1 MAFPVLESSTQAAGT
16 FTTDAPSGIEVGDLL
31 LFFVGYYDTGSTSR
45 LGTVSGFTIL
55 HRTGEESEGV
65 ACYFKVAATA
75 DTTATSYTL
84 NNDFNDSFDLIGISM
99 HRISGIG
106 NTTGI
111 RSSDF
116 KGAAANTGT
125 ATTPI
130 YASSLTPFTNDSLIV
145 VFFMGVSTN
154 IGSIQTL
161 SGYGITPSATLTERA
176 DVGERDNS
184 DAGVTIGVATG
195 EYSGLTTITSR
206 TATFSTNQM
215 TRDQNSIAILING
228 TQSATTDVSHLD
240 SLPTVNG
247 SVGTN
252 NVALD
257 VGHIQNAPTI
267 GGTEAKAN
275 SKVWT
280 NEAKPSTTWTNE
292 QK

>member
-1 MAFPVLESSTQAAGT
+1 MAFPVLESSTQAADT
-16 FTTDAPSGIEVGDLL
+16 FTTDAPSGIQVGDLL
-31 LFFVGYYDTGSTSR
+31 LFFVGYYDTGSSSR

-55 HRTGEESEGV
+55 HRTGDEREGV

-84 NNDFNDSFDLIGISM
+84 NNDFNESFDYIGISM

-130 YASSLTPFTNDSLIV
+130 YASSMTPLTDDSLV
-145 VFFMGVSTN
+145 VVMFMGVSNN
-154 IGSIQTL
+154 IGSVQTL

-176 DVGERDNS
+176 DVGEEGGNS
-184 DAGVTIGVATG
+184 GVTIGVATG
-195 EYSGLTTITSR
+195 NYSGLAPITSR
-206 TATFSTNQM
+206 TATFSTSAM
-215 TRDQNSIAILING
+215 TRDQNSIAVLING

-240 SLPTVNG
+240 SLPTVSG
-247 SVGTN
+247 LVGAN
-252 NVALD
+252 NVAAD
-257 VGHIQNAPTI
+257 VPHLAVEPTI
-267 GGTEAKAN
+267 NGLSSKKTPTPWRNQDKPATNWNNLAK
-275 SKVWT
+275 
-280 NEAKPSTTWTNE
+280 
-292 QK
+292 

>member
-16 FTTDAPSGIEVGDLL
+16 YTTDAPSGIQVGDLL
-31 LFFVGYYDTGSTSR
+31 LFFVGYYDIGSSSQ

-55 HRTGEESEGV
+55 HRTGDEREGV

-130 YASSLTPFTNDSLIV
+130 YASSLTPLTNDSLIV
-145 VFFMGVSTN
+145 VFFMGASTN
-154 IGSIQTL
+154 IGSVQTL

-176 DVGERDNS
+176 DVGEKDNGDS
-184 DAGVTIGVATG
+184 GVTIGVATG
-195 EYSGLTTITSR
+195 NYSGLAPITSR
-206 TATFSTNQM
+206 TATFSTSQM
-215 TRDQNSIAILING
+215 TRDQYSIAILING

-247 SVGTN
+247 LVGTN
-252 NVALD
+252 NVAAD
-257 VGHIQNAPTI
+257 VPHLAVEPTI
-267 GGTEAKAN
+267 NGLS
-275 SKVWT
+275 SKKTPTPWRNQDKPAT
-280 NEAKPSTTWTNE
+280 NWNNLPK
-292 QK
+292 

>member
-1 MAFPVLESSTQAAGT
+1 MAFPVLESSTQVANSLT
-16 FTTDAPSGIEVGDLL
+16 ITAPSGIEVGDLL
-31 LFFVGYYDTGSTSR
+31 LFFVGYYDTGSSSS

-55 HRTGEESEGV
+55 HRTGDEFEGV
-65 ACYFKVAATA
+65 ACYFKVAVTA
-75 DTTATSYTL
+75 DTTATSYIL

-130 YASSLTPFTNDSLIV
+130 YASSLTPLTNDSLIV
-145 VFFMGVSTN
+145 VFFMGASTS
-154 IGSIQTL
+154 IGSVQTL

-176 DVGERDNS
+176 DVGERAGDNT
-184 DAGVTIGVATG
+184 GVTIGVATG

-247 SVGTN
+247 LVGTN
-252 NVALD
+252 NVAAD
-257 VGHIQNAPTI
+257 VPHLAIVPTLN
-267 GGTEAKAN
+267 GVSSQAN
-275 SKVWT
+275 NPIWT
-280 NEAKPSTTWTNE
+280 PQVKTATTWTPE
-292 QK
+292 IK